1 MRRTP
6 YIAARPASKSDE
18 VLQERAKVS
27 PSAIDQSTKSP
38 SKLQENSVY
47 HQPHPMPDH
56 PRSSSDPYSPDNVNF
71 ASRESASATPSSSTR
86 STFGP
91 SQQYSSNLPDLTEI
105 MFPSADPFA
114 YPNQP
119 MMTLEDQKIF
129 QPENIN
135 TFNTPETPAST
146 TGWHG
151 TVDSQ
156 VFTPLPPYMMQFPQP
171 GLGFHTM
178 GEFMQNSTA
187 ADSNIMAV
195 DEAGGA
201 WPPGQMQMS
210 SGPVE
215 SPTNDKHPFAPGWI
229 GQPYGSGQ

>member
-1 MRRTP
+1 M
-6 YIAARPASKSDE
+6 SDD
-18 VLQERAKVS
+18 VLQERAKTS
-27 PSAIDQSTKSP
+27 PSAIAQATASP
-38 SKLQENSVY
+38 SKLQETSVY

-56 PRSSSDPYSPDNVNF
+56 PHGLNDPYSPENVNV
-71 ASRESASATPSSSTR
+71 ASCESASATPPSSTH

-119 MMTLEDQKIF
+119 MMTLENQKIF

-135 TFNTPETPAST
+135 AFNTCETPAST
-146 TGWHG
+146 TGWNG

-156 VFTPLPPYMMQFPQP
+156 IFTPLPPYMMQFPQH
-171 GLGFHTM
+171 GLGFPTM
-178 GEFMQNSTA
+178 GALMQNSTA
-187 ADSNIMAV
+187 VDSNVMAV

-201 WPPGQMQMS
+201 WPPGQTQMS
-210 SGPVE
+210 SGHVE
-215 SPTNDKHPFAPGWI
+215 TPANNKHPFGPGWI
-229 GQPYGSGQ
+229 GQQYG